1 MNLISQQRLFVLTD
15 VVKYR
20 PRRQIPAQGFTL
32 LELIAVLVILG
43 IAAGFVTFQYASP
56 LKKAQLDRTVSQL
69 KDIDLF
75 ARRLARNEEV
85 HVHVLK
91 RFNGITIEVAS
102 AGKTLV
108 RTYELPKST
117 ELEIQDTSGR
127 VLQGVVFSP
136 LDATID
142 YRVEVKDGNYRRTI
156 EFAGG
161 SGHAKVR

>member
-1 MNLISQQRLFVLTD
+1 MNLIRMGSLFVLTD

-20 PRRQIPAQGFTL
+20 PRRQISAQGFTL

-75 ARRLARNEEV
+75 ARRLSRNEEV
-85 HVHVLK
+85 HVHFVK
-91 RFNGITIEVAS
+91 SYNGVTIEIT
-102 AGKTLV
+102 GKSLV
-108 RTYELPKST
+108 RKYELPKST
-117 ELEIQDTSGR
+117 ELEIQDMSGR
-127 VLQGVVFSP
+127 VLDGVLFLP

-142 YRVEVKDGNYRRTI
+142 YRVDVKDGNYRRTI

>member
-1 MNLISQQRLFVLTD
+1 MRSIRLRIPFFLAVVPKHRQRRRISAR
-15 VVKYR
+15 
-20 PRRQIPAQGFTL
+20 GFTL

-75 ARRLARNEEV
+75 ARRLSRNEEV
-85 HVHVLK
+85 HVHFVK
-91 RFNGITIEVAS
+91 SNNGVKIEIEI
-102 AGKTLV
+102 AGKSLV
-108 RTYELPKST
+108 RKYELPKST

-127 VLQGVVFSP
+127 VLEGVLFSP
-136 LDATID
+136 LDATVD
-142 YRVEVKDGNYRRTI
+142 YRVEVKDGNYRRKI

>member
-1 MNLISQQRLFVLTD
+1 MNLISQQCLFVLMD
-15 VVKYR
+15 MVKYR
-20 PRRQIPAQGFTL
+20 PRRQISAQGFTL

-75 ARRLARNEEV
+75 ARRLSRNEEV
-85 HVHVLK
+85 HVHFVK
-91 RFNGITIEVAS
+91 SHDGVTIEIEI
-102 AGKTLV
+102 AGKSLV
-108 RTYELPKST
+108 RKYELPKST
-117 ELEIQDTSGR
+117 ELEIQDSSGR
-127 VLQGVVFSP
+127 VLDVVLFSP
-136 LDATID
+136 LDATVD

>member
-1 MNLISQQRLFVLTD
+1 MNLIRMGSLFVLTD

-20 PRRQIPAQGFTL
+20 PRRQISAQGFTL

-75 ARRLARNEEV
+75 ARRLSRNEEV
-85 HVHVLK
+85 HVHFVK
-91 RFNGITIEVAS
+91 SYNEVTIKI
-102 AGKTLV
+102 AGKSLV
-108 RTYELPKST
+108 RKYELPKST

-127 VLQGVVFSP
+127 VLDGVLFSP
-136 LDATID
+136 MDATID
-142 YRVEVKDGNYRRTI
+142 YRVDVKDGNYRRTI